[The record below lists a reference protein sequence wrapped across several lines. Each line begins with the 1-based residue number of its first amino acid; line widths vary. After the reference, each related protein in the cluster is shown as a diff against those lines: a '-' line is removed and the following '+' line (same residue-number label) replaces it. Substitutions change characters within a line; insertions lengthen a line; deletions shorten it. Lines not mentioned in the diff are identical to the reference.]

1 MRLLAK
7 IAAAL
12 AMPLVLMVVLLWMIE
27 DWIRGREI
35 GGY

>member
-1 MRLLAK
+1 MKLLAK

-12 AMPLVLMVVLLWMIE
+12 AVPLVLLVVLLWLFE